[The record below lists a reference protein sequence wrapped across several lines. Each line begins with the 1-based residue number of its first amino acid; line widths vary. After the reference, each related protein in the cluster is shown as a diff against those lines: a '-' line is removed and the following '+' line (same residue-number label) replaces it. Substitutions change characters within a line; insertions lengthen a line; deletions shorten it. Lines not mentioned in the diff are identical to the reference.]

1 MIQRTLQNHLLAWTL
16 GALAVVW
23 ASFVVV
29 GFTTGL
35 HEADE
40 LTDGHLASVA
50 ALEAALVTGA
60 AAPAAAGD
68 AAHAP
73 KPQPKS
79 HDYQQSIS
87 VFVWDADG
95 RLVARTG
102 DAPLPD
108 FDGDTGFFDHVLG
121 QPPQRWRLFSRW
133 DGPQMQRRIT
143 VMLSV
148 DDRDDL
154 AWDIAMQVAG
164 PGLWVMPAIALG
176 LGLAIR
182 RGLQPLRA
190 LSRDVLALD
199 AHRGEPLPAR
209 PRHEEFRA
217 VVQAI
222 DTLVARQNA
231 ALAHERQ
238 LANELA
244 HELRTPLASIA
255 LHARSL
261 QGTLGEA
268 EPRAALQRLEDDA
281 VRAGEV
287 VQQVL
292 ALARASRTEL
302 AEAAAPLDLDA
313 LARQVVAGYA
323 QRALDS
329 GHELALDSP
338 GAFPLVGHTL
348 LLELALRNLLDNA
361 LGHTPPGTTVE
372 LRLDPAG
379 RTLQV
384 CDTGRP
390 AAGGGGSS
398 PRDGGFSAG
407 LGLGHR
413 VVEKV
418 AAVHGARFGREPAPP
433 GFGSCYTLRFG
444 AG

>member
-1 MIQRTLQNHLLAWTL
+1 MRQRTLQHHLLAWTL

-29 GFTTGL
+29 GFTTGV

-50 ALEAALVTGA
+50 ALEAMLVVAPGA
-60 AAPAAAGD
+60 G
-68 AAHAP
+68 
-73 KPQPKS
+73 QPDVGLQPGLRPELKS
-79 HDYQQSIS
+79 HDYQQSMS
-87 VFVWDADG
+87 VFVWDAEG
-95 RLVARTG
+95 RLLARTG
-102 DAPLPD
+102 DAPMPA
-108 FDGDTGFFDHVLG
+108 FDTETGFADRQLG

-133 DGPQMQRRIT
+133 DGPGRLRKIT

-148 DDRDDL
+148 EDRDDL
-154 AWDIAMQVAG
+154 AWDIALQVAG
-164 PGLWVMPAIALG
+164 PGLWVMPAIALV

-182 RGLQPLRA
+182 RGLKPLRE

-209 PRHEEFRA
+209 PRHEEFKA
-217 VVQAI
+217 VVEAI

-238 LANELA
+238 LASELA

-261 QGTLGEA
+261 QGPLDDGE
-268 EPRAALQRLEDDA
+268 RRDALQRLEDDA
-281 VRAGEV
+281 VRAGAV

-302 AEAAAPLDLDA
+302 AEAAAPFDLDA
-313 LARQVVAGYA
+313 LARQVVADYA

-329 GHELALDSP
+329 GHELALDSA
-338 GAFPLVGHTL
+338 GAFPLVGHPL
-348 LLELALRNLLDNA
+348 LMELALRNLLDNA
-361 LGHTPPGTTVE
+361 FGHTPPGTTVE
-372 LRLDPAG
+372 VRLDAAA
-379 RTLQV
+379 RSLAV
-384 CDTGRP
+384 CDTGP
-390 AAGGGGSS
+390 AAPPGSTS
-398 PRDGGFSAG
+398 APRDAGFSAG

-413 VVEKV
+413 VIEKV
-418 AAVHGARFGREPAPP
+418 AAIHGARFERVAPPP
-433 GFGSCYTLRFG
+433 GFGTCFSLRFG